1 VQLLLT
7 ISRAIDALN
16 ETVGRVVLW
25 LVLIM
30 VLVSSG
36 NAVSRYLLNMSSNA
50 FLEMQWYL
58 FAAVFLFCSGY
69 ALKHNEHIR
78 IDVIS
83 GRFSPRTRAWIDL
96 FGTLFFLFPVT
107 ITILWLSWPVFM
119 NAWVSGEIS
128 SNAGGLVRWPARLMI
143 PVGFFL
149 LILQGA
155 SELIKRIAFLRGL
168 IPDPMEKHEA
178 AVLTPLPR
186 DEGTQ
191 R

>member
-1 VQLLLT
+1 MQLLLT

-50 FLEMQWYL
+50 FLELQWYL

-149 LILQGA
+149 LILQGV

-168 IPDPMEKHEA
+168 IPDPMEKHDTP
-178 AVLTPLPR
+178 VLAPLPR
-186 DEGTQ
+186 EEGAQ